1 MKIAAGADHAGY
13 EAKEHLKRWLIERG
27 HEVDD
32 LGTHG
37 SASVDYPDFAGRV
50 SRAVTSGQ
58 AELGLLICGSGIGMS
73 IAANKVP
80 GIRAAHC
87 TESYQARVARQH
99 NDANVLCL
107 GARVSGF
114 GVMEDTLAS
123 FLSHT
128 FEGGRHAARV
138 EKIHRL
144 ETIDSETG
152 RGGC

>member
-13 EAKEHLKRWLIERG
+13 EAKEHLKRFLAGRG

-37 SASVDYPDFAGRV
+37 SGSVDYPDFAARV
-50 SRAVTSGQ
+50 AKAVARGEAQ
-58 AELGLLICGSGIGMS
+58 LGVLVCGSGIGMS

-87 TESYQARVARQH
+87 TDSYQARVARQH
-99 NDANVLCL
+99 NDANVLCM
-107 GARVSGF
+107 GSRVSGP
-114 GVMEDTLAS
+114 GVMEDTVAS
-123 FLSHT
+123 FLESA

-138 EKIHRL
+138 EKIQRL
-144 ETIDSETG
+144 ETVDARDG